1 MWNRPE
7 TTSPRTPLYVKLDSR
22 EIYRGMLIKEEMDV
36 GWRQFSIQNGDL
48 GSVDTSAYTRF
59 ANIGK

>member
-1 MWNRPE
+1 
-7 TTSPRTPLYVKLDSR
+7 
-22 EIYRGMLIKEEMDV
+22 MLIKEEMDV

>member
-1 MWNRPE
+1 MLPVTWTN
-7 TTSPRTPLYVKLDSR
+7 TPLYVQVKLDSR

-59 ANIGK
+59 ANIGM